1 MPDVGLYIGSRHDII
16 PLLLFPKINRWI
28 YIDPLP
34 VYKAGFEE
42 DKYPTHL
49 KKEMYLTDV
58 QNEFTK
64 AGFVFH
70 ERRDNERLLIFNNGK
85 SNNDRSNNYARELYY
100 FHSTFFPKCSYMQR
114 TLMKDVNYLYL
125 SAYCP
130 ERIVLNMVC
139 KTKPLTLLIWHVP
152 LFYNWRKGDSVIDF
166 ENDKNLTTFL
176 LFNYVENVKYVYLN
190 DTNSDNDKSL
200 REQILNNKKIN
211 ISGVEKIPCINLLDY
226 HQKETKTYTEQPHY
240 FKTLKD
246 VPFTSYRKNI
256 SLAQNRKKRK
266 WFKRQYTLHRH
277 TLRHRTLQKRTLRHH

>member
-16 PLLLFPKINRWI
+16 PLLVFPEMKRWI
-28 YIDPLP
+28 YIDSLP
-34 VYKAGFEE
+34 IYKAGFEE
-42 DKYPTHL
+42 DKYPKHL
-49 KKEMYLTDV
+49 KKEMYLRDV
-58 QNEFTK
+58 CLEVAKT
-64 AGFVFH
+64 GYVLS
-70 ERRDNERLLIFNNGK
+70 ERNDKERFILFKNGV
-85 SNNDRSNNYARELYY
+85 RESEIYY

-114 TLMKDVNYLYL
+114 RLMKDVNYLYL

-176 LFNYVENVKYVYLN
+176 LFNYVENVNYVYLN
-190 DTNSDNDKSL
+190 DKNTDNDKSL
-200 REQILNNKKIN
+200 REQIRNNKNLKLDP
-211 ISGVEKIPCINLLDY
+211 SSVEKIPCINLLDY

-256 SLAQNRKKRK
+256 SIVQNRKKRK
-266 WFKRQYTLHRH
+266 WFKRKFYTR
-277 TLRHRTLQKRTLRHH
+277 RK